1 MNEQIV
7 LSDAPY
13 GYERTDELEREFVES
28 AERLRVL
35 DGWANP
41 AKNGERELRADLAL
55 EGGGVKGVGLVGAV
69 LVLSEAGYTFPR
81 VAGTSAGAITAS
93 LVASISQTGRDM
105 TLLNEFWRTLDFQQF
120 MPEGR
125 LHELVGHAAGHAASH
140 AAKLVTDLA
149 ILTKREGIYSGD
161 YLEEWLRPIL
171 HEQLGIRT
179 FGDLTIT
186 SDFDPDL
193 SVSAGQRYR
202 LVVYASDLTRSRL
215 ARLPWDFNTYG
226 FDPDTQDP
234 VTAVRASMSVP
245 FYFEPVHLEAREAT
259 VEVHGPGG
267 TTTMVTFPAGTHTLV
282 DGGLLTKFPIH
293 SFDRA
298 DNLAPRWPTIGVKLS
313 QFRADYPA
321 TTVRESAIA
330 IALRC
335 LKTIMNEWD
344 TISTHENTVDR
355 TIFVDNGGL
364 SAMDFDLTK
373 EQQDQLF
380 LNGVR
385 AATTFIID
393 AARQGGI
400 PRR

>member
-1 MNEQIV
+1 MIEQTG
-7 LSDAPY
+7 LSNGPR
-13 GYERTDELEREFVES
+13 GYERADQLQREFLD
-28 AERLRVL
+28 AADRLREL

-41 AKNGERELRADLAL
+41 AKGGERELRADLAL

-69 LVLSEAGYTFPR
+69 LVLNEAGYTFSR

-93 LVASISQTGRDM
+93 LVASISQRGRDM
-105 TLLNEFWRTLDFQQF
+105 TMLNEILRTLDFQKF

-125 LHELVGHAAGHAASH
+125 LHELMEHAGGH
-140 AAKLVTDLA
+140 AAKLVTDMA
-149 ILTKREGIYSGD
+149 ILTKREGLYSGD
-161 YLEEWLRPIL
+161 YLEQWLRPIL
-171 HEQLGIRT
+171 HERLGVRT
-179 FGDLTIT
+179 FGDLKLTP
-186 SDFDPDL
+186 DFKPDL
-193 SVSAGQRYR
+193 SVSDGQRYR

-215 ARLPWDFNTYG
+215 ARLPWDYDTYG

-245 FYFEPVHLEAREAT
+245 FFFEPVHLEAREAT
-259 VEVHGPGG
+259 VEMRGPGG
-267 TTTMVTFPAGTHTLV
+267 STTVVKFPAGTHTLV
-282 DGGLLTKFPIH
+282 DGALLTKFPIH

-298 DNLAPRWPTIGVKLS
+298 DTLAPRWPTIGVKLS
-313 QFRADYPA
+313 QFRTEYPA
-321 TTVRESAIA
+321 STVRESAIA
-330 IALRC
+330 IAVRC

-364 SAMDFDLTK
+364 SAMDFDLTRA
-373 EQQDQLF
+373 QQDELF

-385 AATTFIID
+385 AATKFIID
-393 AARQGGI
+393 AAHQGGI

>member
-1 MNEQIV
+1 MTEQIV
-7 LSDAPY
+7 LSDAPL
-13 GYERTDELEREFVES
+13 GYERCEPLQQQFNEAVI
-28 AERLRVL
+28 RLRAL

-41 AKNGERELRADLAL
+41 AKGGERELRADLAL

-69 LVLSEAGYTFPR
+69 LVLSEAGYTFHR

-93 LVASISQTGRDM
+93 LLAGISQTERDM
-105 TLLNEFWRTLDFQQF
+105 TMLLEILRTLDFHQF

-125 LHELVGHAAGHAASH
+125 LHELMGHSAGHAARM
-140 AAKLVTDLA
+140 VTDLA
-149 ILTKREGIYSGD
+149 ILTKREGLYSGD
-161 YLEEWLRPIL
+161 YLEQWLRPIL
-171 HEQLGIRT
+171 HDDLGVRT
-179 FGDLTIT
+179 FADLKLTP
-186 SDFDPDL
+186 DFDPEL

-215 ARLPWDFNTYG
+215 ARLPWDFGTYG
-226 FDPDTQDP
+226 VDPDTQDP

-245 FYFEPVHLEAREAT
+245 FFFEPVHFEARQAT
-259 VEVHGPGG
+259 VEMPGPGG
-267 TTTMVTFPAGTHTLV
+267 TTTVVTFPAGTHTLV
-282 DGGLLTKFPIH
+282 DGALLTKFPIH

-298 DNLAPRWPTIGVKLS
+298 DTLAPRWPTIGIKLS
-313 QFRADYPA
+313 QFRSDYPA
-321 TTVRESAIA
+321 STMRDSAIA
-330 IALRC
+330 IAVRC

-344 TISTHENTVDR
+344 TISSHDNTVDR

-364 SAMDFDLTK
+364 NAMDFDLTK
-373 EQQDQLF
+373 TQQDELF